1 MNTFPSNIKQKFNST
16 IPDMADHPWP
26 FTQKRY
32 LRCGIYIISNNT
44 IIYDYPK
51 TIECT
56 LCEHSIAMYS
66 SSGLLLYLYFAI
78 TTRYPLSHS
87 FTAIYRSDHTVYPTV
102 VLFRVYR
109 SNDFSSNTAGQQ
121 LAEQA
126 KELVLRS
133 CHTNRLALL
142 LCDFRDVCTDHF
154 RVRAILLVFLH
165 LTNTARDSASVFLVA
180 NDYLLPCLREA
191 CVDITQLNNCHLNA
205 IRLYLIVQ
213 RAGVRGN
220 RRFAGG
226 VASLLPKESLLLP
239 SEPHFHRSHPR

>member
-1 MNTFPSNIKQKFNST
+1 MLSVTKLKSHSFIMNTFPSNIKQKFNST
-16 IPDMADHPWP
+16 IPDMADHLWP

-56 LCEHSIAMYS
+56 LCEHSIVMYS

-109 SNDFSSNTAGQQ
+109 SNDFSSNTAGQH

-165 LTNTARDSASVFLVA
+165 LTNTA
-180 NDYLLPCLREA
+180 
-191 CVDITQLNNCHLNA
+191 
-205 IRLYLIVQ
+205 
-213 RAGVRGN
+213 
-220 RRFAGG
+220 
-226 VASLLPKESLLLP
+226 
-239 SEPHFHRSHPR
+239 

>member
-1 MNTFPSNIKQKFNST
+1 MCICTFLCIAFPRGQALDAFSYQTKEPLFHYEHFSIKHKTKFNS
-16 IPDMADHPWP
+16 IIQDMADHPWP

-51 TIECT
+51 IIECT
-56 LCEHSIAMYS
+56 LCEHSIVMYS

-133 CHTNRLALL
+133 CHTIGL
-142 LCDFRDVCTDHF
+142 HF
-154 RVRAILLVFLH
+154 FSAIF
-165 LTNTARDSASVFLVA
+165 AMYA
-180 NDYLLPCLREA
+180 P
-191 CVDITQLNNCHLNA
+191 ITS
-205 IRLYLIVQ
+205 
-213 RAGVRGN
+213 G
-220 RRFAGG
+220 FAPFC
-226 VASLLPKESLLLP
+226 SSF
-239 SEPHFHRSHPR
+239 SI